1 MIGCE
6 KQKNLGLL
14 TRYLTAIQPKTG
26 IIKLGTIATIRIMIR
41 IRIRINIRIGNRM
54 SMRHLLRLRITQ
66 MRRPKKEKLCN

>member
-14 TRYLTAIQPKTG
+14 TRYLTTIQPKTG
-26 IIKLGTIATIRIMIR
+26 IIKLGTIATMRIMIR
-41 IRIRINIRIGNRM
+41 IRIGIRIRNKM

-66 MRRPKKEKLCN
+66 MRRPKKERLCN